1 MIAVEDIAKNFD
13 SIPAVRSVSFA
24 LEPGQLTVLA
34 GPDGA
39 GKSTLFKIILGLLD
53 KDSGRIL
60 LQGKDIGH
68 RFSRITEI
76 TGYMPERFS
85 LYPDLTVEENMNFFA
100 DIERVKR
107 RRREELKHRLL
118 ERTGMLPFRG
128 RRAGALSG
136 GMKQKL
142 ALSTILL
149 ASPAVIILD
158 ESTTG
163 VDPLSRI
170 EFMQIIDDLK
180 KEGKT
185 ILMSTPYLN
194 EAEKGDRILFMKEG
208 RIIKRGTLQEMRDS
222 FPARLFRIR
231 PEGHI
236 IEVMQKLQEMED
248 IRDFVYMRGPFI
260 KFLSTGGKDLMS
272 RIPARDVTEE
282 QPGLEDIY
290 LYYERSSHA
299 AGN

>member
-1 MIAVEDIAKNFD
+1 MIHVENIAKAFD

-24 LEPGQLTVLA
+24 LEPGRLTVLA

-39 GKSTLFKIILGLLD
+39 GKSTLFKIILGLVN

-60 LQGKDIGH
+60 LRGEDIGG
-68 RFSRITEI
+68 RFSRITAI

-85 LYPDLTVEENMNFFA
+85 LYPDLSVEENMNFFA
-100 DIERVKR
+100 DIQRVPR

-118 ERTGMLPFRG
+118 ERTGMLPFRS

-149 ASPAVIILD
+149 SSPDIIILD
-158 ESTTG
+158 EPTTG

-180 KEGKT
+180 NEGKT

-194 EAEKGDRILFMKEG
+194 EAEKGDMILFMQDG
-208 RIIKRGTLQEMRDS
+208 RIIQRGTLQELRS
-222 FPARLFRIR
+222 GFPAKLFRIR

-236 IEVMQKLQEMED
+236 IEVMQKLQKMEQL
-248 IRDFVYMRGPFI
+248 RDFVYMRGPFI
-260 KFLSTGGKDLMS
+260 KFLSKGDKDLLS
-272 RIPARDVTEE
+272 RIPARKVTEE

-290 LYYERSSHA
+290 LYYERSGHA
-299 AGN
+299 A

>member
-1 MIAVEDIAKNFD
+1 MIHVENIAKAFD

-24 LEPGQLTVLA
+24 LEPGRLTVLA

-39 GKSTLFKIILGLLD
+39 GKSTLFKIILGLVN

-60 LQGKDIGH
+60 LRGEDIGG
-68 RFSRITEI
+68 RFSRITAI

-85 LYPDLTVEENMNFFA
+85 LYPDLSVEENMNFFA
-100 DIERVKR
+100 DIQRVPR

-118 ERTGMLPFRG
+118 ERTGMLPFRS

-149 ASPAVIILD
+149 SSPDIIILD
-158 ESTTG
+158 EPTTG

-194 EAEKGDRILFMKEG
+194 EAEKGDMILFMQDG
-208 RIIKRGTLQEMRDS
+208 RIIQRGTLQELRS
-222 FPARLFRIR
+222 GFPAKLFRIR

-236 IEVMQKLQEMED
+236 IEVMQKLQKMEQL
-248 IRDFVYMRGPFI
+248 RDFVYMRGPFI
-260 KFLSTGGKDLMS
+260 KFLSKGNKDLLS
-272 RIPARDVTEE
+272 RIPARKVTEE

-290 LYYERSSHA
+290 LYYERSGHA
-299 AGN
+299 A

>member
-1 MIAVEDIAKNFD
+1 MIAVEDIAKTFD

-60 LQGKDIGH
+60 LQGEDIGG

-76 TGYMPERFS
+76 TGYMPETFS

-100 DIERVKR
+100 DIERVER
-107 RRREELKHRLL
+107 RRREELKYRLL

-208 RIIKRGTLQEMRDS
+208 RIIKRGTLQELRDS
-222 FPARLFRIR
+222 FPARLYRIR

-272 RIPARDVTEE
+272 RIPAREVKEE